1 MKIDVIHKKKSDINK
16 VDFSN
21 IKFGQFHSDHM
32 FEAEFSEG
40 AWKNFKI
47 IPFDDITVS
56 TACTTLHYGQ
66 TIFEGLKAYK
76 NKKNKISVFRMDKNA
91 KRFNISAERM
101 CMPTFPEKY
110 FTQAISE
117 LLIIDKKWIPNTKN
131 TSLYIRPLMIALDP
145 FIGIKPAENFKFYI
159 FTCPAGNY
167 YSEPVK
173 VKIETEFTRAI
184 KGGVGYS
191 KTAANYAAALYPSVL
206 AQKENYDQLIWT
218 DGKTHDYV
226 EESGTMNLFFV
237 INNTLLTA
245 PLGDTV
251 LDGVTRDSILALA
264 EDLNIATEVRKISV
278 NEIISSIKDNKLQEA
293 FGAGTAA
300 TIAPIKT
307 IGYQNKDYELP
318 DHTSS
323 SLSSKFLN
331 LLDGIKYGSIDDN
344 HNWITKL

>member
-1 MKIDVIHKKKSDINK
+1 MKIDVIYKKKSDIDK

-21 IKFGQFHSDHM
+21 IKFGKFHSDHM

-40 AWKNFKI
+40 TWKNFKI
-47 IPFDDITVS
+47 LPFDNISVS
-56 TACTTLHYGQ
+56 PACTTLHYGQ

-76 NKKNKISVFRMDKNA
+76 DKDDGILVFRMDKNA
-91 KRFNISAERM
+91 KRFNVSAERM
-101 CMPTFPEKY
+101 CMPIFPEKY

-117 LLIIDKKWIPNTKN
+117 LLVVDKKWIPNKKN
-131 TSLYIRPLMIALDP
+131 TSLYIRPFMIALDP
-145 FIGIKPAENFKFYI
+145 FIGIKPAEKFKFYL

-167 YSEPVK
+167 YSEPVR

-191 KTAANYAAALYPSVL
+191 KTAANYAASLYPSVL
-206 AQKENYDQLIWT
+206 AQEENYDQLIWT
-218 DGKTHDYV
+218 DGKTHKYI

-237 INNTLLTA
+237 IKNTLLTA

-264 EDLNIATEVRKISV
+264 EDLNVKTEVRKISV
-278 NEIISSIKDNKLQEA
+278 KEVISSIKNKTLQEA

-307 IGYQNKDYELP
+307 IGYNNKDYNLP
-318 DHTSS
+318 NHNSN
-323 SLSSKFLN
+323 SLSNKFLN
-331 LLDGIKYGSIDDN
+331 LLDGIKYGLINDN
-344 HNWITKL
+344 HNWIIKL

>member
-1 MKIDVIHKKKSDINK
+1 
-16 VDFSN
+16 
-21 IKFGQFHSDHM
+21 
-32 FEAEFSEG
+32 
-40 AWKNFKI
+40 
-47 IPFDDITVS
+47 
-56 TACTTLHYGQ
+56 
-66 TIFEGLKAYK
+66 
-76 NKKNKISVFRMDKNA
+76 
-91 KRFNISAERM
+91 
-101 CMPTFPEKY
+101 
-110 FTQAISE
+110 
-117 LLIIDKKWIPNTKN
+117 
-131 TSLYIRPLMIALDP
+131 
-145 FIGIKPAENFKFYI
+145 
-159 FTCPAGNY
+159 
-167 YSEPVK
+167 
-173 VKIETEFTRAI
+173 
-184 KGGVGYS
+184 
-191 KTAANYAAALYPSVL
+191 
-206 AQKENYDQLIWT
+206 
-218 DGKTHDYV
+218 
-226 EESGTMNLFFV
+226 MNLFFV

-251 LDGVTRDSILALA
+251 LDGVTRNSILALA

>member
-1 MKIDVIHKKKSDINK
+1 MKIDVIHKKKSDIDK
-16 VDFSN
+16 VDFSD
-21 IKFGQFHSDHM
+21 IKFGAFHSDHM
-32 FEAEFSEG
+32 FEAEFFEG
-40 AWKNFKI
+40 SWKNFKI
-47 IPFDDITVS
+47 LPFGNITIS
-56 TACTTLHYGQ
+56 PACTTLHYGQ

-76 NKKNKISVFRMDKNA
+76 NKEDEILIFRMDKNA

-101 CMPTFPEKY
+101 CMPNFPEQY
-110 FTQAISE
+110 FTKAISE
-117 LLIIDKKWIPNTKN
+117 LLILDKKWIPNKKN

-167 YSEPVK
+167 YSEPVR

-191 KTAANYAAALYPSVL
+191 KTAANYAASLYPSVL
-206 AQKENYDQLIWT
+206 AQEQNYDQLIWT
-218 DGKTHDYV
+218 DGKTHNYI

-237 INNTLLTA
+237 IENTLLTA

-264 EDLNIATEVRKISV
+264 EDLNIKTEVRNISV
-278 NEIISSIKDNKLQEA
+278 DEVINSINNNTLQEA

-307 IGYQNKDYELP
+307 IGYENKDYDLP
-318 DHTSS
+318 KNDSS
-323 SLSSKFLN
+323 SLSSKFLD